1 MGKTIKN
8 HRRMR
13 NNKNE
18 MKCFCM
24 KPKFIQLSG
33 GGFQLEKKI
42 KLLGFRISK
51 TKTPDSTWN

>member
-1 MGKTIKN
+1 
-8 HRRMR
+8 MR
-13 NNKNE
+13 NKKNE

-24 KPKFIQLSG
+24 KPKLIQLSG

-51 TKTPDSTWN
+51 TKTPDATWN